1 MENAC
6 NLIKMVFLWAGV
18 QDSLVIKPQKKYPL
32 GLWMAVLGLIM
43 ISGIYICS
51 LCLKQSVLLITP
63 NQMKVKSTRQTC
75 HDPSIPKSELRYM
88 HYPEPTSYSR
98 EECACTPVRFFA
110 ILSMQRSGSGWFE
123 TLLNSHANVSS
134 NGEIFSVKERRSN
147 ISTITKTLDKIYNL
161 DWYSSASKNECT
173 AAVGLKWMLNQGLM
187 QHHEEIIEYFKK
199 RGVSAILLFRR
210 NLLCRLVSVLAN
222 THDRDAKQ
230 LNGTH
235 KAHVHSKDEADVLA
249 RYKPTINTTLLIP
262 ELKHTDKWA
271 SEALGYFKSSR
282 HILLFYEDLVN
293 NKTKLM
299 DVLEFLKLPR
309 QELFSRHVK
318 IHNKPLSD
326 QIENWDAIHAA
337 LKGTEYESFV
347 NTDYG
352 V

>member
-1 MENAC
+1 MDNAC
-6 NLIKMVFLWAGV
+6 NLIEVIFFSVGV

-32 GLWMAVLGLIM
+32 GLWIAVLGLIM

-51 LCLKQSVLLITP
+51 LCIKQRVLLVTP
-63 NQMKVKSTRQTC
+63 NQMKVTSTRQTC
-75 HDPSIPKSELRYM
+75 HDPSVPKPELHYM

-98 EECACTPVRFFA
+98 YGGV
-110 ILSMQRSGSGWFE
+110 
-123 TLLNSHANVSS
+123 
-134 NGEIFSVKERRSN
+134 
-147 ISTITKTLDKIYNL
+147 
-161 DWYSSASKNECT
+161 
-173 AAVGLKWMLNQGLM
+173 M

-210 NLLCRLVSVLAN
+210 NLLRRLVSVLAN

-235 KAHVHSKDEADVLA
+235 KAHVHSTDEADVLA

-271 SEALGYFKSSR
+271 SEALGHFKSSR
-282 HILLFYEDLVN
+282 HILLYYEDLVN

-299 DVLEFLKLPR
+299 DVLEFLKLP
-309 QELFSRHVK
+309 QQKLFSRHVK

-326 QIENWDAIHAA
+326 QIENWDAVHAA